1 MSLLAQIAIFLAAA
15 VIAIPIFR
23 RFKLGSVLGYLDRRH
38 HHRAGCLGLIS
49 RSRPPQHIAE
59 FGIVL
64 LMFVIGLE
72 LQPSRLWVLRKPIF
86 GLGWR
91 RWWLTTARIG
101 AAAYFAFGSQPGNP
115 PWSSASA
122 CPCPRRPWRCSCWPS
137 AASSIPSSGAPHS
150 ASCCSRTSRSCPR
163 WPCCRCSVWPRQ
175 NPRPAGGWLVLKLIA
190 VLAAVIIGGRYVL
203 RPMLRIVAATRVA
216 EAFTAAGLLIVMGTA
231 LLVSQVGLS
240 LSLGAFLAGVL
251 LADSEFRHELEAD
264 IEPFKGLLLGLFF
277 ISVGMSAN
285 LAWCA
290 TNPLLIIGLT
300 LAFML
305 LKVGVLWVIGR
316 CRGTRPMPAAAWP
329 FSLPSGGE
337 FAFVCSVWRRV
348 SASWIA
354 DAELLVLVVT
364 ASMILSPC
372 CSRCYD
378 VTFKPPESDS
388 GRSTRRSELYPKVI
402 IAGFGRFG
410 QIVGRIL
417 RAKQIPF
424 TALEASQTQVDF
436 LRRFGNQVFYGD
448 ASRLELLRAAH
459 AENAEV
465 FVLAIDDVEASVR
478 TAELIRKHFPHL
490 KIFARARNRQHA
502 FRLMD
507 LDVRYVIRETL
518 VSSLEM
524 SVQVLE
530 ALGLSK
536 IKGVGN
542 GASLSHARRSDHGET
557 AAVKDDEKQV
567 LQTTAN
573 PPSSCCTCSKPTAT
587 THETEAGH
595 SETRRRCAV
604 PGILDVLMRDSAAP
618 WYRSSR
624 SW

>member
-23 RFKLGSVLGYLDRRH
+23 YFRLGSVLGYLA
-38 HHRAGCLGLIS
+38 AGIIIGPACLGLIS
-49 RSRPPQHIAE
+49 KVDATEHIAQ

-72 LQPSRLWVLRKPIF
+72 LQPSRLWVMRKSIF
-86 GLGWR
+86 GLG
-91 RWWLTTARIG
+91 LAQVLATTACIG
-101 AAAYFAFGSQPGNP
+101 SAAYFGFDVGLAPALVIGFGLSMSSTALVLQLLAERGQLNSQYGRSAFSILLFQDIAVLPALAMLPLLGA
-115 PWSSASA
+115 ASA
-122 CPCPRRPWRCSCWPS
+122 
-137 AASSIPSSGAPHS
+137 
-150 ASCCSRTSRSCPR
+150 RSTGP
-163 WPCCRCSVWPRQ
+163 
-175 NPRPAGGWLVLKLIA
+175 GGWLAIKFIA
-190 VLAAVIIGGRYVL
+190 VIAAVVIGGRYAL

-216 EAFTAAGLLIVMGTA
+216 EAFTAAGLLVVIGTA

-277 ISVGMSAN
+277 ITVGMSAN
-285 LAWCA
+285 LGLVLER
-290 TNPLLIIGLT
+290 PLALIGLT
-300 LAFML
+300 LGFML
-305 LKVGVLWVIGR
+305 VKVVVLRAIGR
-316 CRGTRPMPAAAWP
+316 LSGLPRTAGRGLA

-337 FAFVCSVWRRV
+337 FAFVLFGLA
-348 SASWIA
+348 ASLGILDTGIA
-354 DAELLVLVVT
+354 DLLVLAVT
-364 ASMILSPC
+364 GSMILSPLLLTLHDVLF
-372 CSRCYD
+372 SRKEPD
-378 VTFKPPESDS
+378 GRPFDAPE
-388 GRSTRRSELYPKVI
+388 ELYPKVI

-417 RAKQIPF
+417 GARRIAF
-424 TALEASQTQVDF
+424 TALEANQTQVDF

-448 ASRLELLRAAH
+448 ASRLEMLRAAH

-507 LDVRYVIRETL
+507 LDVRYAIRETL

-524 SVQVLE
+524 SEKVLE
-530 ALGLSK
+530 TLGLSK
-536 IKGVGN
+536 AAALDTV
-542 GASLSHARRSDHGET
+542 RRFRAHDET
-557 AAVKDDEKQV
+557 TMAKQQAVKDDESKFM
-567 LQTTAN
+567 QTTRESAEQLLHLFE
-573 PPSSCCTCSKPTAT
+573 SDAA
-587 THETEAGH
+587 ETPE
-595 SETRRRCAV
+595 
-604 PGILDVLMRDSAAP
+604 AAP
-618 WYRSSR
+618 KRR
-624 SW
+624 AANA